1 MAKLFL
7 PSSHGVGPTGDCARR
22 NVSATLRAVIFPACR
37 RLIPGVL
44 LLLLC
49 AAGCIPTRDGTADEQ
64 REPHFLRGQELRKQ
78 LDHRG
83 AADSF
88 ERTLEA
94 NPRSASAHFE
104 LGLLFETQLNDPAT
118 AIYHFERFLKLR
130 PTSDRAEIVRQR
142 VNNCKMELAKLFLI
156 APNAPSVQKEMDK
169 LKTEVER
176 LGLENNQLRRHVE
189 SLTAQASA
197 RGVAS
202 TSAPVGVVATQTVP
216 VAKPSS
222 PPAPKAATPTLL
234 PVSAKTPEAAP
245 KSTKAPAAAP
255 RTHTVKQGD
264 YPATIAKQYGVKLEA
279 LLAANPGL
287 DPKRMKIGQTVTLPA
302 P

>member
-1 MAKLFL
+1 M
-7 PSSHGVGPTGDCARR
+7 
-22 NVSATLRAVIFPACR
+22 IFSACR
-37 RLIPGVL
+37 RLIPGLL

-49 AAGCIPTRDGTADEQ
+49 AAGCIPTRDGTQDEQ

-78 LDHRG
+78 LDNRG
-83 AADSF
+83 ASEAF
-88 ERTLEA
+88 ERALEA

-104 LGLLFETQLNDPAT
+104 LGLLFEQPLNDPAT

-189 SLTAQASA
+189 VLSAQTAA
-197 RGVAS
+197 RSGVP
-202 TSAPVGVVATQTVP
+202 APATAMPPPATVP
-216 VAKPSS
+216 AKKVAAPAAPTAPS
-222 PPAPKAATPTLL
+222 LM
-234 PVSAKTPEAAP
+234 PVSARIPE
-245 KSTKAPAAAP
+245 APAAKPAKASAP
-255 RTHTVKQGD
+255 STRTHAVKKGEI
-264 YPATIAKQYGVKLEA
+264 PETIAKQYGVKLEA

-287 DPKRMKIGQTVTLPA
+287 DPKRMKIGQPVTIPV

>member
-1 MAKLFL
+1 M
-7 PSSHGVGPTGDCARR
+7 
-22 NVSATLRAVIFPACR
+22 IFPACR
-37 RLIPGVL
+37 RLIPGLL

-49 AAGCIPTRDGTADEQ
+49 AAGCIPTRDGTQDEQ

-78 LDHRG
+78 LDNKG
-83 AADSF
+83 AAEAF
-88 ERTLEA
+88 ERALEA

-104 LGLLFETQLNDPAT
+104 LGLLFEQPLNDPAT
-118 AIYHFERFLKLR
+118 AIFHFERFLKLR

-189 SLTAQASA
+189 ALNSQAATRGVVPASA
-197 RGVAS
+197 PAAVTVHAATAPAKKTAAPS
-202 TSAPVGVVATQTVP
+202 T
-216 VAKPSS
+216 
-222 PPAPKAATPTLL
+222 PAPSLM
-234 PVSAKTPEAAP
+234 PVSARIPE
-245 KSTKAPAAAP
+245 TPAAKPAKSP
-255 RTHTVKQGD
+255 VPSTRTHAVKKGD
-264 YPATIAKQYGVKLEA
+264 IPETIARQYGVKLEA

-287 DPKRMKIGQTVTLPA
+287 DPKRMKIGQAVTIPA

>member
-1 MAKLFL
+1 M
-7 PSSHGVGPTGDCARR
+7 
-22 NVSATLRAVIFPACR
+22 IFPACR
-37 RLIPGVL
+37 RLIPGLL

-49 AAGCIPTRDGTADEQ
+49 AAGCIPTRDGTQDEQ

-78 LDHRG
+78 LDNRG
-83 AADSF
+83 AAEAF
-88 ERTLEA
+88 ERALEA

-104 LGLLFETQLNDPAT
+104 LGLLFEQPLNDPAT
-118 AIYHFERFLKLR
+118 AIFHFERFLKLR

-189 SLTAQASA
+189 VLNSQAAARGVVPALAAPVAATSPAASVPAKKAAASPTTAPPLMPASA
-197 RGVAS
+197 RIPETPAAK
-202 TSAPVGVVATQTVP
+202 SA
-216 VAKPSS
+216 
-222 PPAPKAATPTLL
+222 
-234 PVSAKTPEAAP
+234 
-245 KSTKAPAAAP
+245 KAPAP
-255 RTHTVKQGD
+255 STRTHAVKKGEI
-264 YPATIAKQYGVKLEA
+264 PETIAKQYGVKLEA

-287 DPKRMKIGQTVTLPA
+287 DPRRMKIGQPVAIPA

>member
-1 MAKLFL
+1 M
-7 PSSHGVGPTGDCARR
+7 
-22 NVSATLRAVIFPACR
+22 IFPACR
-37 RLIPGVL
+37 RLIPGLL

-83 AADSF
+83 AADAF

-130 PTSDRAEIVRQR
+130 PTSDKAEIVRQR

-156 APNAPSVQKEMDK
+156 APNAPSVQKEMVK
-169 LKTEVER
+169 LKGEVER
-176 LGLENNQLRRHVE
+176 LGLENNQLRRQVE
-189 SLTAQASA
+189 SLNAQAA
-197 RGVAS
+197 TRGVVS
-202 TSAPVGVVATQTVP
+202 PSAPVALVVASVAP
-216 VAKPSS
+216 VAKAAS
-222 PPAPKAATPTLL
+222 PAPSLAPALM
-234 PVSAKTPEAAP
+234 PVSAKTADTPP
-245 KSTKAPAAAP
+245 KSAKPVSASP

-264 YPATIAKQYGVKLEA
+264 YPATIAKQYGVKLET

-287 DPKRMKIGQTVTLPA
+287 DPKRMKIGQTVTIPA